1 MAQETI
7 RRPLIGICSRPGEE
21 DPELSYINSHY
32 AKAIQRAGGIP
43 VALPYGF
50 EAAAIAHDIIDRI
63 DGLLLT
69 GGGDVSEEGF
79 GGNNYAKGCVA
90 RISFMSADRDVFEWA
105 AVRAAWDANKPCLG
119 ICRGMQVLNVALGGT
134 LIQDLPKAG
143 KNNHS
148 LTDHKREE
156 RTHEIIVKEGTRL
169 SQILKEEK
177 GVNSFHH
184 QGIDVL
190 GKGLI
195 VSAYSKDDKVIEA
208 VEAQGDRYILAVQW
222 HPEELVANKGHL
234 ALFEEFIDQVNRVR
248 Q

>member
-1 MAQETI
+1 M
-7 RRPLIGICSRPGEE
+7 RRPLIGISCGISRQL
-21 DPELSYINSHY
+21 LSDINERYIQQLSSTYTN
-32 AKAIQRAGGIP
+32 AVKMAGGIP
-43 VALPYGF
+43 LIIPNDLDEETLKDMAQGLDGF
-50 EAAAIAHDIIDRI
+50 VFS
-63 DGLLLT
+63 
-69 GGGDVSEEGF
+69 GGGDVDPSIYGQEKDETT
-79 GGNNYAKGCVA
+79 GG
-90 RISFMSADRDVFEWA
+90 ISRFRDETELCLMKHIIE
-105 AVRAAWDANKPCLG
+105 DTNKPLFG

-169 SQILKEEK
+169 SRILKEEK

-195 VSAYSKDDKVIEA
+195 VSAYSKDDEVIEA